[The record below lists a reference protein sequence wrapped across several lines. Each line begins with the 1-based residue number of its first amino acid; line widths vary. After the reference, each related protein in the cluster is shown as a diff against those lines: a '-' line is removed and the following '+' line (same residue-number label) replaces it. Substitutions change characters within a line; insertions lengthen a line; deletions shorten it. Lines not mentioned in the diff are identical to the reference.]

1 MHEPMRYQRHW
12 QKRSAPLLRRGA
24 TAMLLAAEA
33 ASTLLA
39 LTTRAQWSP
48 LPLSPLL
55 SRDAIGGEAHSTL
68 PAVMPNLRKRLTE
81 VACLHAT
88 LDAGPG

>member
-48 LPLSPLL
+48 LPLCPLL